1 MNGKNSKVAASEH
14 DSILAKLLPVQLIYS
29 QTKNERTF
37 RDHYNGPSIEA
48 SRSDGE
54 SSNIPS
60 VQAPGSRTI
69 GLQRHPRVSFPSVQG
84 IVGASVQAQMVRAQ
98 FPQLGRPAIGTTI
111 SGGYASIHS
120 LPPADSNHDLI
131 MQPETRPISQE
142 QLIAEVKGIYESLMI
157 AEAKCIEVDNQQATS
172 PSRLNNQQW
181 QTILALHRMLMY
193 EHHDFLLAS
202 QHPSASSALKRLAT
216 KHRIPARLWCYAIH
230 SLLELLRHRL
240 PTSLEHM
247 LAFLYLAYSMTAL
260 LYETVPI
267 FSDIWMEYLGDLSR
281 YRIAIEDDDIQE
293 QEVWAEVARHW
304 YSKCSRRAVT
314 TGRLYHHL
322 AIMAR
327 PNFLQQLFY
336 YAKSL
341 CVPIPFESA
350 RESILTLFAPILNES
365 QALSRTLPFEI
376 AFVRS
381 HGILFT
387 SEQRGEYE
395 YSASNFLR
403 LLDPHIGRAT
413 RNFME
418 QGYHIAIVNA
428 AAVSHFASTSNPLA
442 WTIRSDALDPCTVQ
456 PSAEE
461 IVRCEMAIKLSD
473 ETANIVLKRIGD
485 PNVLPYIHVLLVFM
499 HHMAKLEG
507 DNKAMLP
514 LYQEMMKGFPW
525 EVLATFLTPLVQKD
539 PEKHSHRE
547 KMPSRENSNRELAP
561 FPEDFAMCGC
571 SWVDTETYPDNYFS
585 HKVFRFG
592 RWREKYDEDDIYR
605 EGAGMT
611 ADRVIRI
618 LWYGHQLVKLGRLS
632 FVQGRFLKSQD

>member
-14 DSILAKLLPVQLIYS
+14 DGILAKLLPVQLIYS

-37 RDHYNGPSIEA
+37 RDHYNDPSIEA

-60 VQAPGSRTI
+60 VQAPGSRAI

-84 IVGASVQAQMVRAQ
+84 IVGTSVQAQMVRAQ
-98 FPQLGRPAIGTTI
+98 FPQLGRPATGTTI

-120 LPPADSNHDLI
+120 LPPANSNHDLI

-142 QLIAEVKGIYESLMI
+142 QLIAEVKGIYEGLMI

-172 PSRLNNQQW
+172 PSRLSNQQW

-216 KHRIPARLWCYAIH
+216 KHGIPARLWCHAIH

-240 PTSLEHM
+240 PTYLEHM
-247 LAFLYLAYSMTAL
+247 LGFLYLAYSMTAL

-293 QEVWAEVARHW
+293 QEVWTEVARHW

-327 PNFLQQLFY
+327 PNLLQQLFY

-376 AFVRS
+376 VLT
-381 HGILFT
+381 G
-387 SEQRGEYE
+387 
-395 YSASNFLR
+395 YSG
-403 LLDPHIGRAT
+403 H
-413 RNFME
+413 
-418 QGYHIAIVNA
+418 
-428 AAVSHFASTSNPLA
+428 
-442 WTIRSDALDPCTVQ
+442 
-456 PSAEE
+456 
-461 IVRCEMAIKLSD
+461 
-473 ETANIVLKRIGD
+473 
-485 PNVLPYIHVLLVFM
+485 HVMWSLV
-499 HHMAKLEG
+499 
-507 DNKAMLP
+507 
-514 LYQEMMKGFPW
+514 
-525 EVLATFLTPLVQKD
+525 
-539 PEKHSHRE
+539 
-547 KMPSRENSNRELAP
+547 
-561 FPEDFAMCGC
+561 
-571 SWVDTETYPDNYFS
+571 
-585 HKVFRFG
+585 
-592 RWREKYDEDDIYR
+592 
-605 EGAGMT
+605 MT
-611 ADRVIRI
+611 
-618 LWYGHQLVKLGRLS
+618 G
-632 FVQGRFLKSQD
+632 